1 MCLIS
6 SVWRIAA
13 MVLRTAKVMFL
24 AIKRLYK
31 AIQTRD
37 RNLWT
42 DCVAKKIPG
51 REIYAPLR

>member
-1 MCLIS
+1 
-6 SVWRIAA
+6 

-37 RNLWT
+37 PNLWT
-42 DCVAKKIPG
+42 DYVAKKIPG
-51 REIYAPLR
+51 GVICASLR

>member
-6 SVWRIAA
+6 SVWRNAA

-37 RNLWT
+37 PNLWT
-42 DCVAKKIPG
+42 DYVAKKIPG
-51 REIYAPLR
+51 GVICASLR

>member
-1 MCLIS
+1 M
-6 SVWRIAA
+6 WRNAA

-37 RNLWT
+37 WNLWT

-51 REIYAPLR
+51 GVIYASLR